1 MLRAL
6 YTFASRDGVLSLWQ
20 GLSASI
26 MRQSTYSTARLGLY
40 NYLAHT
46 LKRTSSTQN
55 LSTSSTIACAGVA
68 GGIAGL
74 IGNPTEVVLVRMCAD
89 GAKAPEKR
97 FKYGNAVTGLLR
109 IARDEG
115 VGAFGKGLTP
125 NVARSILMSG
135 YCPLLRKAFA
145 L

>member
-1 MLRAL
+1 M
-6 YTFASRDGVLSLWQ
+6 
-20 GLSASI
+20 
-26 MRQSTYSTARLGLY
+26 
-40 NYLAHT
+40 
-46 LKRTSSTQN
+46 
-55 LSTSSTIACAGVA
+55 
-68 GGIAGL
+68 
-74 IGNPTEVVLVRMCAD
+74 VRMCAD

-115 VGAFGKGLTP
+115 VGAFGKGLAP
-125 NVARSILMSG
+125 NVARSILMSR